1 VPGPLFPY
9 RFGDRRGVEETA
21 VNAESMELV
30 GVRVKPMA
38 RPLVSFVI
46 PVLNGENYIARCL
59 LAIRNLQCSEGES
72 EVLIMDNGSTDHT
85 HEIIH
90 NLGFDF
96 QVVPGVHVS
105 TLRNQGAL
113 KAQGEYVAFV
123 DSDVEL
129 TPYWLHNGLAGFR
142 DRKVVANGCIP
153 DVPKDATWV
162 QNAWD
167 LHQRGR
173 QIEAEPTPVSW
184 LSSMNLIVRRDDFLA
199 VSGFNDHLET
209 AEDVDLCYRLGQ
221 RGTLLYNPGM
231 KAVHWGEARDLRSF
245 WRKEVW
251 RGMGNLKGVR
261 SHGLRWDELPSL
273 GYPLY
278 VICLVLLFGLGVFV
292 DLWYQQVLMAPLC
305 LLLLIL
311 PALLLALKTAH
322 LVRRPGV
329 TPQLFLLYLLYG
341 GARACSVVKTC
352 RA

>member
-1 VPGPLFPY
+1 MS
-9 RFGDRRGVEETA
+9 A
-21 VNAESMELV
+21 NA
-30 GVRVKPMA
+30 MA
-38 RPLVSFVI
+38 KPLVSFVI
-46 PVLNGENYIARCL
+46 PVLNGEQYIAWCL
-59 LAIRNLQCSEGES
+59 LSIQNQQDAGGAS
-72 EVLIMDNGSTDHT
+72 EVLILDNGSTDCT
-85 HEIIH
+85 HQIIH
-90 NLGFDF
+90 DLGFDF

-153 DVPKDATWV
+153 DVPKAGTWV

-173 QIEAEPTPVSW
+173 QLEVEPTPVSW
-184 LSSMNLIVRRDDFLA
+184 LSSMNLIIRRDDFLA

-221 RGTLLYNPGM
+221 HGTLLYNPGM

-278 VICLVLLFGLGVFV
+278 VICLALLFGFGALIDV
-292 DLWYQQVLMAPLC
+292 WYQQVQLAPLC
-305 LLLLIL
+305 LFFLVL
-311 PALLLALKTAH
+311 PSLLLAVHTACI
-322 LVRRPGV
+322 VKRPGAI
-329 TPQLFLLYLLYG
+329 PKLSLLYLIYG
-341 GARACSVVKTC
+341 FARAYSIK
-352 RA
+352 RAWAA